1 MTDEISHHGEVAL
14 VTGANKGI
22 GLEIA
27 RQLAAL
33 GMTVLVGAR
42 DPRRRD
48 EAVAALRPAGGD
60 VWPVALDVTD
70 APSVGAAAVHI
81 DDQFGRLDVLINN
94 AGISGGADQA
104 PAGADVDAVRAV
116 FDTNVLGVI
125 RVTEAMLPL
134 LTRSPAARIVNLSSS
149 VGSLA
154 LMSDPDG
161 PLAQVPAFLGYG
173 PSKTTVNALTVQ
185 YAKALRDT
193 KILINAADP
202 GRCDTDLIGQSGFT
216 SDRTAAHGAVIAVRL
231 ATLGPDGPT
240 GGLFNDHGQ
249 VPW

>member
-1 MTDEISHHGEVAL
+1 MTGEVSYHRKVAL

-33 GMTVLVGAR
+33 GMTVLLGAR

-48 EAVAALRPAGGD
+48 DAVTALRSAGGD
-60 VWPVALDVTD
+60 IRPVALDVTD
-70 APSVGAAAVHI
+70 PATVDAAAEHV
-81 DDQFGRLDVLINN
+81 DDQFGRLDVLVNN
-94 AGISGGADQA
+94 AGISGAANQV
-104 PAGADVDAVRAV
+104 PAGADLDTVRPV
-116 FDTNVLGVI
+116 FDTNVFGVI

-134 LTRSPAARIVNLSSS
+134 LTRAPAARIVNISSS

-154 LMSDPDG
+154 LMGDPAG
-161 PLAQVPAFLGYG
+161 PFAAVPAFLGYA
-173 PSKTTVNALTVQ
+173 PSKTALNAVTVQ

-193 KILINAADP
+193 NILVNAADP
-202 GRCDTDLIGQSGFT
+202 GRCDTDLIRQSGFT
-216 SDRTAAHGAVIAVRL
+216 TDRTAAQGAVIAVRL

-240 GGLFNDHGQ
+240 GGLFNDHGL